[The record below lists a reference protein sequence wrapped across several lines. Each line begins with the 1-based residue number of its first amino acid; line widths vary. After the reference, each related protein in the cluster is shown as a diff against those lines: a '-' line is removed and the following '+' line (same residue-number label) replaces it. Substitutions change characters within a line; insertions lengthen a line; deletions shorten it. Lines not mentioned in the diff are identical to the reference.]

1 MKQTAQTK
9 KEQLIAEAIAARRE
23 LLDVASV
30 LSEAEEDTVVLGHRT
45 VKDVLAHLVGWDHAN
60 LEGIEV
66 ILAGRL
72 PAFYAH
78 YDPDW
83 RTFNAGLVSK
93 YKRNSLNESIAAAE
107 ESHRALLSAAQA
119 VPAAEFCQDH
129 GVRSPKG
136 RRVTIAMLLIAEAS
150 DERKHVQQ
158 IKDLMTQ
165 ANS

>member
-9 KEQLIAEAIAARRE
+9 KEQLIAEAFAARRE

-30 LSEAEEDTVVLGHRT
+30 LSEAEEDTVVLGHWT

-60 LEGIEV
+60 LEGIEA

-93 YKRNSLNESIAAAE
+93 YKRNRLTESIAAAE
-107 ESHRALLSAAQA
+107 ESHAALLAAAEA
-119 VPAAEFCQDH
+119 VPAAEFGQDRS
-129 GVRSPKG
+129 VRSPKG
-136 RRVTIAMLLIAEAS
+136 RRVTIAMLFIAEAS
-150 DERKHVQQ
+150 DERKHAQQ
-158 IKDLMTQ
+158 IKDFVAQT
-165 ANS
+165 NS

>member
-9 KEQLIAEAIAARRE
+9 KEQLVAEAFAARRE

-30 LSEAEEDTVVLGHRT
+30 LSEAEEETAFLGHWT
-45 VKDVLAHLVGWDHAN
+45 VKDLLAHLVGWDYAN
-60 LEGIEV
+60 LEGIEA

-93 YKRNSLNESIAAAE
+93 YKRDSLTESIASAE
-107 ESHRALLSAAQA
+107 ESHRALLAAAQA
-119 VPAAEFCQDH
+119 VPAAEFGQDH

-150 DERKHVQQ
+150 DERKHALQ
-158 IKDLMTQ
+158 IKDFVAPT
-165 ANS
+165 NS

>member
-9 KEQLIAEAIAARRE
+9 KEQLIAEAFAARRE

-30 LSEAEEDTVVLGHRT
+30 LSEAEEDTVVLGHWT

-60 LEGIEV
+60 LEGIEA

-83 RTFNAGLVSK
+83 RTFNASLVIN
-93 YKRNSLNESIAAAE
+93 YRRDSLAEGIIAAE
-107 ESHRALLSAAQA
+107 ESHRELLGAAQA
-119 VPAAEFCQDH
+119 VPAAEFGQDH

-150 DERKHVQQ
+150 DERKHALQ
-158 IKDLMTQ
+158 IKDFVAQT
-165 ANS
+165 NS

>member
-9 KEQLIAEAIAARRE
+9 KEQLIAEAFAARRE

-30 LSEAEEDTVVLGHRT
+30 LSEAEEDTVVLGHWT

-60 LEGIEV
+60 LEGIEAL
-66 ILAGRL
+66 LAGRL

-93 YKRNSLNESIAAAE
+93 YKRNRLTESIAAAE
-107 ESHRALLSAAQA
+107 ESHAALLAAAEA
-119 VPAAEFCQDH
+119 VPAAEFGQDH
-129 GVRSPKG
+129 GVRSAKG
-136 RRVTIAMLLIAEAS
+136 RRVTIAMLLIAEAG
-150 DERKHVQQ
+150 DERKHAQQ
-158 IKDLMTQ
+158 IKDFVAQT
-165 ANS
+165 NS

>member
-9 KEQLIAEAIAARRE
+9 KEQLIAEAFAARRE

-30 LSEAEEDTVVLGHRT
+30 LCEAEEDTVFLGHWT
-45 VKDVLAHLVGWDHAN
+45 VKDLLAHLVGWDHAN
-60 LEGIEV
+60 LEGIEA

-83 RTFNAGLVSK
+83 RTFNASLVIN
-93 YKRNSLNESIAAAE
+93 YRRDSLAEGIIAAE
-107 ESHRALLSAAQA
+107 ESHRELLGAAQA
-119 VPAAEFCQDH
+119 VPAAEFGQDH

-150 DERKHVQQ
+150 DERKHAQQ
-158 IKDLMTQ
+158 IKDFVAQT
-165 ANS
+165 NS

>member
-9 KEQLIAEAIAARRE
+9 KEQLIAEAFAARRE

-30 LSEAEEDTVVLGHRT
+30 LCEAEEDTVILGHWT
-45 VKDVLAHLVGWDHAN
+45 VKDLLAHLVGWDHAN
-60 LEGIEV
+60 LEGIEA

-83 RTFNAGLVSK
+83 RTFNASLVIN
-93 YKRNSLNESIAAAE
+93 YRRDSLAEGIIAAE
-107 ESHRALLSAAQA
+107 ESHRELLGAAQA
-119 VPAAEFCQDH
+119 VPAAEFGQDH

-150 DERKHVQQ
+150 DERKHALQ
-158 IKDLMTQ
+158 IKDFVAQT
-165 ANS
+165 NS